1 MNRLRVLVVDDEVYI
16 RSAIGRTLETLQFSM
31 PDIDET
37 VAFTFEEA
45 GSAEEAQEHIANTTP
60 PDILLLD
67 LKLPGISGIEFLEQM
82 EDTLTD
88 TLTVMITAYASIET
102 AVRATKSGAYDF
114 LAKPFTPDELEQVL
128 QKTSRH
134 LIVAQRARLLAQE
147 QRQVRFQFLSVLAH
161 ELKAPL
167 NAIEGFLNT
176 IIDHTAGNDPAVY
189 EEMLRRCRTRAQ
201 YMRKLIIDLLDLTRI
216 ESGRKKR
223 NVSEVNIAAVVKLA
237 ADTMQGDA
245 DSRSINITVE
255 CDPALA
261 IRGDAG
267 EIEMVFN
274 NLISNA
280 VKYNKEGG
288 RITVRCTG
296 REDEIVIEV
305 ADTGIGMTEE
315 EAAQLFESFV
325 RIKNEKTFGI
335 LGSGL
340 GLAIVK
346 KVALLYDGSV
356 SLESV
361 PDQGSTFTVRLHSLK
376 MDSADGNG

>member
-1 MNRLRVLVVDDEVYI
+1 MNRLRVLVVDDEIYI
-16 RSAIGRTLETLQFSM
+16 RSAIGRTLESLQFPM

-45 GSAEEAQEHIANTTP
+45 GSAEEAIEHIAKNAP

-67 LKLPGISGIEFLEQM
+67 LKLPGISGIELLEQM
-82 EDTLTD
+82 EDSLAE

-128 QKTSRH
+128 QKASRH
-134 LIVAQRARLLAQE
+134 LIVAKQARLLAQE

-176 IIDHTAGNDPAVY
+176 VIDHTAGNDPAVY

-223 NVSEVNIAAVVKLA
+223 NVGEVNIAAVAKRA

-245 DSRSINITVE
+245 DARSISITIE
-255 CDPALA
+255 CDPGLSMC
-261 IRGDAG
+261 GDAG

-288 RITVRCTG
+288 RVDVRCAGQDDTV
-296 REDEIVIEV
+296 VIEV
-305 ADTGIGMTEE
+305 ADTGIGMSEE

-346 KVALLYDGSV
+346 KVASLYDGGV
-356 SLESV
+356 SLSSV
-361 PDQGSTFTVRLHSLK
+361 PDQGSTFTVRLHSMK
-376 MDSADGNG
+376 MDLAEGNQ

>member
-1 MNRLRVLVVDDEVYI
+1 MKRLRILVVDDETYI
-16 RSAIGRTLETLQFSM
+16 RTAIERTLESLQFIM
-31 PDIDET
+31 ADIGET
-37 VAFTFEEA
+37 VAFDFEEA
-45 GSAEEAQEHIANTTP
+45 GSAEEARDHIADTSP
-60 PDILLLD
+60 PDIMLLD
-67 LKLPGISGIEFLEQM
+67 LKLPGISGIELLE
-82 EDTLTD
+82 EIGPSLSTTL
-88 TLTVMITAYASIET
+88 VIMITAYASIET

-114 LAKPFTPDELEQVL
+114 LAKPFTPEELEHVL
-128 QKTSRH
+128 QKAAH
-134 LIVAQRARLLAQE
+134 HIVIAHRARALAEE

-201 YMRKLIIDLLDLTRI
+201 FMRKLIIDLLDLTRI
-216 ESGRKKR
+216 ESGKKKR
-223 NVSEVNIAAVVKLA
+223 ELTEVNMAAIARISK
-237 ADTMQGDA
+237 DTMQPDA
-245 DSRSINITVE
+245 DARNITIDIQ
-255 CDPALA
+255 CDPELS
-261 IRGDAG
+261 IHGDPG

-280 VKYNKEGG
+280 VKYNRENG
-288 RITVRCTG
+288 RVDVRCDRLADT
-296 REDEIVIEV
+296 ITIIV

-340 GLAIVK
+340 GLAVVK
-346 KVALLYDGSV
+346 KVAMLYSGDVSV
-356 SLESV
+356 ASV
-361 PDQGSTFTVRLHSLK
+361 PDEGSTFTVFLRDNEV
-376 MDSADGNG
+376 DSAAGKP